1 MIGADPKTP
10 PVDAGRV
17 PWSSR
22 ANPDSVVALFDD
34 HCVVVDVEPG
44 IVAATATD
52 SRPVAVMTKT
62 TTMSAAW

>member
-1 MIGADPKTP
+1 
-10 PVDAGRV
+10 
-17 PWSSR
+17 
-22 ANPDSVVALFDD
+22 VVALFDD